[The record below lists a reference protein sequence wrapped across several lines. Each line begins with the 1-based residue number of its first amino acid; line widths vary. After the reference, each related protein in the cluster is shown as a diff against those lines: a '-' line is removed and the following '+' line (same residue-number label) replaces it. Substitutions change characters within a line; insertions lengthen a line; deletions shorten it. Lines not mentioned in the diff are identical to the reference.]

1 MPGRIHPNWIE
12 AYLKRVKETEPSSTY
27 HIWVAV
33 QLIASTLGRKCQA
46 QFGPETFFPNFYIIL
61 VGPPGARKG
70 TAIRYG
76 ISLLNELIGQGMT
89 LAPNAV
95 TRQQFIVEL
104 ENARQEDWIDGKPL
118 IHHSLLVVADE
129 LAVFMGD
136 DDPQRIADLCELYD
150 GKDKFDKKTKTA
162 GSQYIINPAVWIL
175 GATTPH
181 WIEACMPQISIG
193 GGLTSR
199 IILAYASGKA
209 RAIPLTQLKPFNRQL
224 ELELVHDLRM
234 ISKMKGNFTTNQ
246 AAKDTFDRWYLE
258 YYPLLDPKDKRLV
271 YFMDRLPSMVM
282 KLSMVVSASRRDDM
296 TITGGDVVQSIEMF
310 RDLLPGMTNALGGM
324 GMNPLGK
331 QTEMV
336 RIMVIET
343 GGASKSSIM
352 TALRM
357 HINEYDYQRI
367 KITLMGQ
374 RVIRPEHRGGEE
386 WLVPRKEEGNPK

>member
-1 MPGRIHPNWIE
+1 
-12 AYLKRVKETEPSSTY
+12 
-27 HIWVAV
+27 
-33 QLIASTLGRKCQA
+33 LGRKCQA
-46 QFGPETFFPNFYIIL
+46 RLGPETFFPNFYIIL

-70 TAIRYG
+70 TSIRYG
-76 ISLLNELIGQGMT
+76 VSLLSELIGQGMT

-104 ENARQEDWIDGKPL
+104 ENARQEEWIDGKPL

-136 DDPQRIADLCELYD
+136 DDPQRIADLCDLYD
-150 GKDKFDKKTKTA
+150 GKEKFEKKTKTA

-199 IILAYASGKA
+199 IVMVYASGKEK
-209 RAIPLTQLKPFNRQL
+209 AIPLTRLKSFDKQL
-224 ELELVHDLRM
+224 EQELIHDLRM
-234 ISKMKGNFTTNQ
+234 ISKMKGDFHINQ
-246 AAKDTFDRWYLE
+246 TAGDTYSRWYLE
-258 YYPLLDPKDKRLV
+258 HYPLLDPRDKRLV

-282 KLSMVVSASRRDDM
+282 KLSMVISASRRDDM
-296 TITGGDVVQSIEMF
+296 TISGSDVVQSIEMF
-310 RDLLPGMTNALGGM
+310 RNLIPGMTNALGGM

-336 RIMVIET
+336 RTMILET
-343 GGASKSSIM
+343 GGASKSAIM
-352 TALRM
+352 VALRM
-357 HINEYDYQRI
+357 HINEHDYQRI

-374 RVIRPEHRGGEE
+374 RVIKPEHKGGEE
-386 WLVPRKEEGNPK
+386 WLLPREGG